1 MTLRAVGSGRHVYCG
16 ALRRLLRP
24 VAWCAL
30 ALVASVPVTAL
41 ACQWECAFE
50 QAATGHHSAHQHEA
64 AGSASST
71 VARIGG
77 SGDYSCA
84 HPATA
89 APAITAEAFRFSAET
104 VGPVISNDIDVVPSV
119 SSVARLSPPADHSPP
134 GLASRFLILRI

>member
-1 MTLRAVGSGRHVYCG
+1 MTLRAVRTVRHVYCG
-16 ALRRLLRP
+16 AVRRLLRP

-50 QAATGHHSAHQHEA
+50 QAATGHHAAHHHEA
-64 AGSASST
+64 AGSGPST
-71 VARIGG
+71 VARMGV

-89 APAITAEAFRFSAET
+89 APAITGEAFKFAAET
-104 VGPVISNDIDVVPSV
+104 VGSAISNGIDVVPSV
-119 SSVARLSPPADHSPP
+119 SSVVRLTPPADHSPP